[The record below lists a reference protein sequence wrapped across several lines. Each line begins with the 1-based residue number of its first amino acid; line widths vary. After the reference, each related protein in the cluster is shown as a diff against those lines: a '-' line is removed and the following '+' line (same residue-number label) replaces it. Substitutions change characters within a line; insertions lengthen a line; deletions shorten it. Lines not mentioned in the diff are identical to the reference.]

1 MSSTMGTLGRCD
13 LCIVQYTSKEHKESH
28 LLGKKHKKKLSDR
41 ERFCTSLPIQEVEP
55 ASYVQQVY
63 PSLPNV
69 LVSNVSPCNTEAVTE
84 PARSQTVSVNVQTTQ
99 TCEEDENTRQ
109 AEVIPNI
116 VSVQPTSL
124 DHNEFI
130 RVYKDEVGE
139 IIGYKCIL
147 CSKKLQCLSAVT
159 SHLQSSAH
167 SKNVSEQPSKL
178 YNLPPIVRHCEDPV
192 DEAYCLTD
200 SIPRGYQ
207 AELFEKSHCY
217 DSVIFL
223 PTGTGKTLI
232 SIMVIS
238 HMLKRNPRRPV
249 LFIVDKVL
257 LALQQFHY
265 IQNELKDQKFS
276 RFDTTNIENIIE
288 RNLKIICVYGG
299 HPGSAK
305 DPLSLYDVIISTAVY
320 CDRRMKEKVLR
331 WKDFS
336 LVVIDEVHHSDKEH
350 PFRKLLGEEHHTLEK
365 KDCPQLLGLTA
376 SPAGKETISKTITML
391 QTLVT
396 NLNNSK
402 INIVK
407 EETKELMKYKS
418 TAHLEIQTIPFQDAE
433 LPYIAEFK
441 KYLLECLKVLVDCSD
456 LSRNIIPSNEDLID
470 KSFLNEIEE
479 RLRSVTITG
488 EMEKGTI
495 VINHT
500 KKIVSLIIDALD
512 GGISCIVEELK
523 FLSDPSNKEYS
534 FTLASG
540 NGLCCDNIRSIVNTI
555 VGNNIPVSAQFKYLV
570 KTIGEY
576 MTDNCDI
583 PSGLIL
589 VMVKRRRTAVELGK
603 MMKTSPLV
611 NEKHL
616 SVVSITGHGGGGGD
630 GMRVSTQRKVFQE
643 IKEGKHQIIITTSVA
658 EEGVDLPKCSLVIT
672 LNPPTSVVTLVQM
685 RGRAR
690 KNNSTFLVV
699 CENAKNEE
707 NIRNL
712 LGAEKIM
719 EEATEY
725 MCNKE
730 RSP

>member
-1 MSSTMGTLGRCD
+1 M
-13 LCIVQYTSKEHKESH
+13 V
-28 LLGKKHKKKLSDR
+28 
-41 ERFCTSLPIQEVEP
+41 
-55 ASYVQQVY
+55 VY
-63 PSLPNV
+63 
-69 LVSNVSPCNTEAVTE
+69 
-84 PARSQTVSVNVQTTQ
+84 
-99 TCEEDENTRQ
+99 
-109 AEVIPNI
+109 
-116 VSVQPTSL
+116 
-124 DHNEFI
+124 DHS
-130 RVYKDEVGE
+130 E
-139 IIGYKCIL
+139 I
-147 CSKKLQCLSAVT
+147 
-159 SHLQSSAH
+159 
-167 SKNVSEQPSKL
+167 
-178 YNLPPIVRHCEDPV
+178 D
-192 DEAYCLTD
+192 
-200 SIPRGYQ
+200 
-207 AELFEKSHCY
+207 F
-217 DSVIFL
+217 
-223 PTGTGKTLI
+223 
-232 SIMVIS
+232 
-238 HMLKRNPRRPV
+238 RRPV

-257 LALQQFHY
+257 LALQQFNY

-305 DPLSLYDVIISTAVY
+305 EPLSMHDVIISTAVY
-320 CDRRMKEKVLR
+320 CDLRMKENVLR

-350 PFRKLLGEEHHTLEK
+350 PFRKLLKEEHHTLEET
-365 KDCPQLLGLTA
+365 DCPQLLGLTA
-376 SPAGKETISKTITML
+376 SPAGKETIPKTITML

-407 EETKELMKYKS
+407 EEVKELMKYKS
-418 TAHLEIQTIPFQDAE
+418 SAQLKICTVPFQDAE

-441 KYLLECLKVLVDCSD
+441 KYLLECLKVLVDYFD
-456 LSRNIIPSNEDLID
+456 LSQYIIPSSEDLID

-479 RLRSVTITG
+479 RLRSVTIIG

-495 VINHT
+495 LINHT
-500 KKIVSLIIDALD
+500 KEIVSLIIDALD

-523 FLSDPSNKEYS
+523 FLSDPSNMKYS

-540 NGLCCDNIRSIVNTI
+540 TGLCCDNIRSVVNTI
-555 VGNNIPVSAQFKYLV
+555 VVSYNIPISAQFNYLV

-576 MTDNCDI
+576 ITDDRDI
-583 PSGLIL
+583 LSGLIL
-589 VMVKRRRTAVELGK
+589 VMVKRRRTAVELCK

-611 NEKHL
+611 NEKL

-630 GMRVSTQRKVFQE
+630 GMKVSSQRKVFQE

-672 LNPPTSVVTLVQM
+672 LNPPTSVITLVQM

-690 KNNSTFLVV
+690 KNNSIFLVV
-699 CENAKNEE
+699 CENTKNEE

-712 LGAEKIM
+712 LSAERIM
-719 EEATEY
+719 EDATEY